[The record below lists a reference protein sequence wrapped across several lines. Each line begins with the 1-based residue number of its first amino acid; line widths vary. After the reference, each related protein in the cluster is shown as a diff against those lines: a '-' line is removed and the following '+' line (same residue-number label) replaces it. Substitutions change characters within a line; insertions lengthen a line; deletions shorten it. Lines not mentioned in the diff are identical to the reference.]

1 MTTLEGDYSGN
12 DKPPQLKH
20 DVQEDGAK
28 EKGTSSD
35 GEKIATFTLY
45 HNHDKQSWYQQG
57 SLERQHEDLRDAAH
71 PQTIF
76 YLYIDI

>member
-45 HNHDKQSWYQQG
+45 HNHDKQS
-57 SLERQHEDLRDAAH
+57 
-71 PQTIF
+71 
-76 YLYIDI
+76 